1 MQIKKVIIKNFRNIK
16 NAEYTLQTLNTFKG
30 PNATGK
36 TNTILAIYW
45 ALADCLF
52 DGSNDI
58 ASLKP
63 IGNEKEVV
71 SVELIFADGFK
82 FRKEFKENWVK
93 TRGSDVFTMSGH
105 VTNIY
110 INDVK
115 TTVTEGKKAL
125 LEQLGLADIKCD
137 KKLDMIQAMINPYY
151 LGNIDWKVLR
161 KFIVDI
167 VGDVNDEDVIDLNSD
182 YEFIRSLMKKHNSD
196 TSMMLKEVKQ
206 SINLNK
212 IEVNNIENQIKG
224 LESIADV
231 SAEDL
236 SAAKSNISRIDAMIS
251 SVKQGNGSNMK
262 VQMLQQQISDLIHSQ
277 NEIKIRDQ
285 KLVIDTNAK
294 YQDELNKLAEEGKVI
309 KQQLDELEAKETTLT
324 SELNT
329 LKNQLDNKQIELSGS
344 QKRLDELR
352 IQYKEIKAEQ
362 PPKKPTVKTVSCPNC
377 GTVLN
382 DEVIQ
387 ANEAAYEEILNKFNE
402 SVKNRIDDNIRQG
415 KDLKAKI
422 ESINA
427 AITELS
433 IAYETKKIEL
443 ETFKSGNQ
451 LNDLTEKYKAKQKE
465 YSDVYAHMMDV
476 NYKSDESSNVEKI
489 VLSLQN
495 ELAIENRAT
504 NADQDEKIYSLNEEK
519 KMYEDTIGAHLAY
532 EANQKQ
538 ISKLEIQKKNIN
550 DEMIN
555 YEQKQ
560 IMIENF
566 IQDKLNLFKKKLSDV
581 FTDRIKFTLIESNIK
596 EGSWNEVCYF
606 SVLDKDTEF
615 IHGSGSEQI
624 RTGIYLIQ
632 RVRSALGLQDVPYIF
647 DECDK
652 LDNNSLAN
660 LDTDSQIITTMVD
673 DENYTQVTLVTK

>member
-45 ALADCLF
+45 VLADCLF

-93 TRGSDVFTMSGH
+93 TRGSDVLTMSGH

-167 VGDVNDEDVIDLNSD
+167 VGDVNDEDVIDMNSD

-251 SVKQGNGSNMK
+251 SVKQGNGSSMK
-262 VQMLQQQISDLIHSQ
+262 VQMLQQQISDLIHRQ

-285 KLVIDTNAK
+285 KLVINTNAK

-352 IQYKEIKAEQ
+352 VQYKEIKAEQ

-415 KDLKAKI
+415 KDLKTKI
-422 ESINA
+422 EGINA
-427 AITELS
+427 AINELS
-433 IAYETKKIEL
+433 ISYETKKL
-443 ETFKSGNQ
+443 EVDGFKNSNNA
-451 LNDLTEKYKAKQKE
+451 NDLEEKYNAKKKE
-465 YSDVYAHMMDV
+465 YSEVLSKLMPN
-476 NYKSDESSNVEKI
+476 NYRSEELDKIEKDI
-489 VLSLQN
+489 LSLQN
-495 ELAIENRAT
+495 EVSIENRAT
-504 NADQDEKIYSLNEEK
+504 SADLEERIYTLNEER
-519 KMYEDTIGAHLAY
+519 KMHEDIIGAHLAY

-538 ISKLEIQKKNIN
+538 ISKLESQLKNIN
-550 DEMIN
+550 SELIKL
-555 YEQKQ
+555 EQKQ

-566 IQDKLNLFKKKLSDV
+566 IQDKLTLFKKKLSDV
-581 FTDRIKFTLIESNIK
+581 FDRINFTLIESNIK

-606 SVLDKDTEF
+606 SVLDKETDF

-624 RTGIYLIQ
+624 RSGIYLIECI
-632 RVRSALGLQDVPYIF
+632 RKALGLQDLPYIF

-652 LDNNSLAN
+652 LDNSSLAN
-660 LDTDSQIITTMVD
+660 LETNAQIITTMVD
-673 DENYTQVTLVTK
+673 DQNYKEITLISR

>member
-1 MQIKKVIIKNFRNIK
+1 MQINKVIINNFRNI
-16 NAEYTLQTLNTFKG
+16 NHAEYELKKLNTFKG

-36 TNTILAIYW
+36 TNSILAIYW

-52 DGSNDI
+52 DGSSDI
-58 ASLKP
+58 ASIKP
-63 IGNEKEVV
+63 IGNEKELV
-71 SVELIFADGFK
+71 SVELTFSNDFK

-93 TRGSDVFTMSGH
+93 TRGSDTLTMSGH
-105 VTNIY
+105 VTNVY

-115 TTVTEGKKAL
+115 STVTEGKKAL
-125 LEQLGLADIKCD
+125 LEQLGLADVKCD
-137 KKLDMIQAMINPYY
+137 KKLDIIQAMINPYY
-151 LGNIDWKVLR
+151 LGSIDWKVLR
-161 KFIVDI
+161 KFIIDI
-167 VGDVNDEDVIDLNSD
+167 VGDVSDEDIIKLNSD
-182 YEFIRSLMKKHNSD
+182 YESIKDLMVKHNGD
-196 TSMMLKEVKQ
+196 TSKMLKEVKQ
-206 SINLNK
+206 TINLNK
-212 IEVNNIENQIKG
+212 TEVNNIENQIKG
-224 LESIADV
+224 LASVADV
-231 SAEDL
+231 GEEDL
-236 SAAKSNISRIDAMIS
+236 SVARSNITRIESMIT
-251 SVKQGNGSNMK
+251 SVKNGNGNNLK
-262 VQMLQQQISDLIHSQ
+262 IQMLQQQIDDKIHEL
-277 NEIKIRDQ
+277 NAIRIRDQ
-285 KLVIDTNAK
+285 KLVIDTNNK
-294 YQDELNKLAEEGKVI
+294 YQDELNKITEDGKAI
-309 KQQLDELEAKETTLT
+309 KHQLDELGTKESTLT
-324 SELNT
+324 LELNT

-382 DEVIQ
+382 EEVIQ
-387 ANEAAYEEILNKFNE
+387 ANDAAYEEILNKFNE
-402 SVKNRIDDNIRQG
+402 SIKNRIDDNIRQG

-465 YSDVYAHMMDV
+465 YSDIYVHMIDV
-476 NYKSDESSNVEKI
+476 NYKSEESVNLEKI

-504 NADQDEKIYSLNEEK
+504 NADQDEKIYSLMEEK
-519 KMYEDTIGAHLAY
+519 KKYEDTIGAHLAY
-532 EANQKQ
+532 ETNRKQ
-538 ISKLEIQKKNIN
+538 ISKLEIQMKNIN
-550 DEMIN
+550 DEMIKS
-555 YEQKQ
+555 EQKQ

-624 RTGIYLIQ
+624 KAGIYLIQ
-632 RVRSALGLQDVPYIF
+632 RIRSALGLQDVPYIF

>member
-167 VGDVNDEDVIDLNSD
+167 VGDVNDEDVIDMNSD

-415 KDLKAKI
+415 KDLKTKI
-422 ESINA
+422 EGINA
-427 AITELS
+427 AINELS
-433 IAYETKKIEL
+433 ISYETKKL
-443 ETFKSGNQ
+443 EVDGFKNSNNA
-451 LNDLTEKYKAKQKE
+451 NDLEEKYNAKKKE
-465 YSDVYAHMMDV
+465 YSEVLSKLMPN
-476 NYKSDESSNVEKI
+476 NYRSEELDKIEKDI
-489 VLSLQN
+489 LSLQN
-495 ELAIENRAT
+495 EVSIENRAT
-504 NADQDEKIYSLNEEK
+504 NADLEERIYTLNEER
-519 KMYEDTIGAHLAY
+519 KMHEDIIGAHLAY

-538 ISKLEIQKKNIN
+538 ISKLESQLKNIN
-550 DEMIN
+550 SELITL
-555 YEQKQ
+555 EQKQ

-566 IQDKLNLFKKKLSDV
+566 IQDKLTLFKKKLSDV
-581 FTDRIKFTLIESNIK
+581 FDRINFTLIESNIK

-606 SVLDKDTEF
+606 SVLDKETDF

-624 RTGIYLIQ
+624 RSGIYLIECI
-632 RVRSALGLQDVPYIF
+632 RKALGLQDLPYIF

-652 LDNNSLAN
+652 LDTSSLAN
-660 LDTDSQIITTMVD
+660 LETNAQIITTMVD
-673 DENYTQVTLVTK
+673 DQNYKEITLISR

>member
-415 KDLKAKI
+415 KDLKTKI
-422 ESINA
+422 EGINE
-427 AITELS
+427 AINELS
-433 IAYETKKIEL
+433 ISYETKKL
-443 ETFKSGNQ
+443 EVDGFKNGNNA
-451 LNDLTEKYKAKQKE
+451 NDLEEKYNAKKKE
-465 YSDVYAHMMDV
+465 YSEVLSKLMPN
-476 NYKSDESSNVEKI
+476 NYRSEELDKIEKDI
-489 VLSLQN
+489 LSLQN
-495 ELAIENRAT
+495 EVSIENRAT
-504 NADQDEKIYSLNEEK
+504 NADLEERIYTLNEER
-519 KMYEDTIGAHLAY
+519 KMHEDIIGAHLAY

-538 ISKLEIQKKNIN
+538 ISKLESQLKNIN
-550 DEMIN
+550 SELITL
-555 YEQKQ
+555 EQKQ

-566 IQDKLNLFKKKLSDV
+566 IQDKLTLFKKKLSEV
-581 FTDRIKFTLIESNIK
+581 FDGINFTLIESNIK

-606 SVLDKDTEF
+606 SVLDKETDF

-624 RTGIYLIQ
+624 RSGIYLIECI
-632 RVRSALGLQDVPYIF
+632 RKALGLQDLPYIF

-652 LDNNSLAN
+652 LDTSSLAN
-660 LDTDSQIITTMVD
+660 LETNAQIITTMVD
-673 DENYTQVTLVTK
+673 DQNYKEITLISR